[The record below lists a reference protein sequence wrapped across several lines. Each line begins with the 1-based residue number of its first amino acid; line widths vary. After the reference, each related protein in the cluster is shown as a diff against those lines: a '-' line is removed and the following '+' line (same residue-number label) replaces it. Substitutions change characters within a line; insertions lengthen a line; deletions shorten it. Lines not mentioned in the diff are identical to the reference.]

1 MLKLAFVLAS
11 ALVSAIIGGIS
22 GLLFMGFVPSR
33 CAGQYAC
40 GYGQAMLSMMVGLGT
55 ALVCFVVLLVRGLR
69 KRPAADSSTDQST

>member
-11 ALVSAIIGGIS
+11 ALVSIVVGGIC
-22 GLLFMGFVPSR
+22 GLLFMEFAPSR

-55 ALVCFVVLLVRGLR
+55 ALLCFVVLLVRGLR
-69 KRPAADSSTDQST
+69 KRPPASNSPDQSI